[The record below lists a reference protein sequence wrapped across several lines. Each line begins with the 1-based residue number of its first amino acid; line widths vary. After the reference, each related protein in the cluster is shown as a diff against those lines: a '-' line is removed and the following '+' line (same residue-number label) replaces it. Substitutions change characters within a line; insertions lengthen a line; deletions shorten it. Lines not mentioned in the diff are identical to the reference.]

1 MRSPGVRYVPEPCR
15 DRLSVGRSTRRDKPR
30 AEGTSMPTFDIIDPG
45 WSYSQRY
52 TFSLAVRKGNWMFI
66 SGLTA
71 TDERGMMV
79 GKGDIV
85 AQTRQIF
92 AKMKAILDA
101 AGGSFDDIVKTVDY
115 IVTTEG
121 YKGTAD
127 VRRDY
132 FCNGFPAATGIVVKE
147 LLRPD
152 ALIEIDAIAVLEDKH

>member
-1 MRSPGVRYVPEPCR
+1 
-15 DRLSVGRSTRRDKPR
+15 
-30 AEGTSMPTFDIIDPG
+30 MPTFDIIDPG

-52 TFSLAVRKGNWMFI
+52 TFSPAVRKGNWLFI

-71 TDERGMMV
+71 TDEGGTMV

-92 AKMKAILDA
+92 EKIKAILDA
-101 AGGSFDDIVKTVDY
+101 AGGSVDDIVKTVDY

-127 VRRDY
+127 VRREY
-132 FCNGFPAATGIVVKE
+132 FRNGFLKE
-147 LLRPD
+147 SLKSLQSNSTNRAPQQH
-152 ALIEIDAIAVLEDKH
+152 LPVFSAI